1 MPIIYLFGKFK
12 VMPNEPF
19 YTSDTLHLKSNTF
32 LKDTNI
38 KDLGK
43 YVLSDR
49 DKAEI
54 QKLIPNFQLHQL
66 HKFMFVDASV
76 QNRWKDEIFF
86 YPQTAYKK
94 FGQPEYDVSL
104 MITRPDKK
112 AFKYK
117 DYLNS
122 DRDIFKKP
130 HFRKIPNTLAAAEL
144 LFDEDVLEIKELVTK
159 TQKIIKEENYPDAQ
173 RNFILYDN
181 SDIVQRTF
189 FTELKKI
196 LQPMVCFQL
205 AIGKKILIL

>member
-1 MPIIYLFGKFK
+1 
-12 VMPNEPF
+12 
-19 YTSDTLHLKSNTF
+19 
-32 LKDTNI
+32 
-38 KDLGK
+38 
-43 YVLSDR
+43 
-49 DKAEI
+49 
-54 QKLIPNFQLHQL
+54 
-66 HKFMFVDASV
+66 MFVDASV

-94 FGQPEYDVSL
+94 FGQPEYDASL
-104 MITRPDKK
+104 MIARPDKK

-189 FTELKKI
+189 FTELKKNI
-196 LQPMVCFQL
+196 AAYGLFSTRHRKKNTNLIDSQNRLEFMVENNIKKTIHNL
-205 AIGKKILIL
+205 TIGRSIRTKNNCN